1 MSHTESFA
9 PVILGLVVLVVS
21 PALAPLAP
29 DSLMGTL
36 TATPFWQA
44 GTAILVGGFLAGF
57 SFWTVSRVSVRGS
70 PAAEGGDD

>member
-1 MSHTESFA
+1 MAHTESFA
-9 PVILGLVVLVVS
+9 PVILGLTVLVVS

-29 DSLMGTL
+29 DSVIATL
-36 TATPFWQA
+36 TARPFQQA
-44 GTAILVGGFLAGF
+44 GTAILVSGFLAIF